1 MSRISN
7 TRFRTREAPRGSLLP
22 ADAHMNSP
30 ST

>member
-7 TRFRTREAPRGSLLP
+7 TRFRTREAAARLVAP